1 MSFTVIV
8 ESGVVFSKTSSTV
21 CFKQHYTDY
30 LTLLTE
36 QIISSV
42 ISLLQLQD
50 FEGRKKLHPQ
60 EIQPS

>member
-42 ISLLQLQD
+42 ISLLQ
-50 FEGRKKLHPQ
+50 
-60 EIQPS
+60 